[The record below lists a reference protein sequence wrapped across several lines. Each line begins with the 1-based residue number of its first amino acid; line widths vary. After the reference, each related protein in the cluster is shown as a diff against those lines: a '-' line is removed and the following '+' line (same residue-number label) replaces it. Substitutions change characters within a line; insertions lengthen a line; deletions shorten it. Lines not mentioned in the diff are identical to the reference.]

1 MAYIIAHGTVNGYRK
16 ITQGHPI
23 GTEQKV
29 LTDIR
34 AEFDNTQTM
43 LNKSFGYLIQMAE
56 KGVWLSI
63 VKLLF
68 DGERSGNGTGFW
80 AFSAFI
86 PNNQIVDGKVIK
98 QTLESLLA
106 HYLTEIGGD
115 FTKNIGVDW
124 SFVEQATAD
133 LNSYCKPR
141 FKPAPINYKED
152 SIDNKQFAYVN
163 VSSEEEIEQ
172 YLGKP
177 FQPEYGKYRAVFLGT
192 YLQNPAHLAAQK
204 PLVIDFGNEVYDI
217 IWQGDANKYPNMHL
231 PQSIR
236 KKEIETEPFAFH
248 KQCYTPKTIR
258 FSDGRRD
265 DSNATITLSI
275 PELEPK
281 EYVVQFSINFPEAVS
296 SIKATRRTDRTYQQ
310 IDTVS
315 SEDKH
320 SLVFK
325 GEEALSTWHV
335 YFKTTD
341 KFDDYEK
348 DIVPYENNVSTIPNG
363 IGITLQELRTVSL
376 QILLDGKEC
385 TITEKSKI
393 LQIYNKKLQKN
404 ESQEQLYN
412 KNKNCLELRIP
423 ADKSVEELYSFSLFN
438 QYAAKYEL
446 STNKV
451 NESSY
456 RIVLKTKK
464 GKCPS
469 NCREI
474 EIRVPNRL
482 DSNQIYYYDGCK
494 RHRLI
499 QQDCARNSYYIH
511 CSGALSRDNI
521 SFFLNGKELR
531 CRKVGDNS
539 IEIIG
544 TYNIL
549 YRALDWLRNYY
560 RYIIYGLVGLL
571 LVLLLSVLILFILDK
586 FGYVDAKQWLNM
598 SKQENVTRIKDDSVN
613 DQQTASIDYYDS
625 VRCELDSVYQIQ
637 KSQWN
642 MSECKRFCEKYQ
654 NEKSEELK
662 NNDSVAYMRLKQLS
676 WLWRTREK
684 IDNRNWDT
692 LITFVKEG
700 NTNYESTW
708 KRYQTSE
715 IRDTILQIISPSNSS
730 AGKKAFEKA
739 IENDADFDKK
749 TFKEVADIWKNC
761 QNPSQSSTGK
771 EHSAKK
777 VSQSPKSKD
786 NHQAGDNTMNDAEN
800 F

>member
-16 ITQGHPI
+16 ITQGAPI

-43 LNKSFGYLIQMAE
+43 LDKPFGYLIQMAE

-86 PNNQIVDGKVIK
+86 PNNQVVEGKVIK
-98 QTLESLLA
+98 QTLENLLT
-106 HYLTEIGGD
+106 HYLTIIGDD

-124 SFVEQATAD
+124 SFVEQATTD

-141 FKPAPINYKED
+141 FKPAPTNYKED
-152 SIDNKQFAYVN
+152 NIDNKQYAYIN
-163 VSSEEEIEQ
+163 VSSVEEIAQ

-310 IDTVS
+310 LDTVS

-393 LQIYNKKLQKN
+393 QIYNKKLQKN

-482 DSNQIYYYDGCK
+482 DSNQIYYCVGSSK
-494 RHRLI
+494 KPI

-511 CSGALSRDNI
+511 CSGSFSRDNI

-531 CRKVGDNS
+531 WRKVGDNS

-549 YRALDWLRNYY
+549 HRALDWLRNYY
-560 RYIIYGLVGLL
+560 RYIIYGFVGLL
-571 LVLLLSVLILFILDK
+571 LVLFLSGLILFILDK
-586 FGYVDAKQWLNM
+586 YGCVDVKQWIHI
-598 SKQENVTRIKDDSVN
+598 SEQENGTGIENSANDWQIASVE
-613 DQQTASIDYYDS
+613 DCYSS
-625 VRCELDSVYQIQ
+625 VYRELDSVYQSQ

-642 MSECKRFCEKYQ
+642 MSECKRFCKKYQ

-684 IDNRNWDT
+684 IETGNWDS
-692 LITFVKEG
+692 LKTFVKD
-700 NTNYESTW
+700 ESSWTA
-708 KRYQTSE
+708 YST
-715 IRDTILQIISPSNSS
+715 DTIKELISQIILPSNMDNR
-730 AGKKAFEKA
+730 KAFLDSINA
-739 IENDADFDKK
+739 DADFGKK
-749 TFKEVADIWKNC
+749 NFTEVRNLWNEC
-761 QNPSQSSTGK
+761 QNQSKPYRGKTSQSNRG
-771 EHSAKK
+771 AKK
-777 VSQSPKSKD
+777 VPKHSESKD
-786 NHQAGDNTMNDAEN
+786 KPVEDDGKTIANAEN
-800 F
+800 Y